1 METIEPMSL
10 NQLFL
15 LILLL
20 FLIFS
25 TNLQKY

>member
-1 METIEPMSL
+1 MEAIETISL
-10 NQLFL
+10 NQLIV

-25 TNLQKY
+25 TNLKKY